1 MIRVIMLAFILS
13 SCINGNNSLDKNQ
26 SMGYGY
32 RLFKN
37 TPAWELAKS
46 VAKGNTISIEDFL
59 KNHKKLVD
67 YSDPIFGQTLLLDA
81 VYNRNYASV
90 NTLLKL
96 GADPNKQS
104 LKYKMSPL
112 MVAAGLGGEEK
123 LHPIVDSRF
132 LKLLLKYGGNPNDM
146 QDGDSMKKG
155 QQNYMTPL
163 AFACLS
169 SIPEYVRILVDSGA
183 NINFVSKDGF
193 SPLFA
198 AVVGNNPEIVLYLLK
213 HGADYKRPLLTATDG
228 KKKEYI
234 LDVIDHMWHFNK
246 GSKEFKEEALI
257 KEFIKASH

>member
-13 SCINGNNSLDKNQ
+13 SCINGNNNLDKNQ

-46 VAKGNTISIEDFL
+46 VAKGDTISIEGFL
-59 KNHKKLVD
+59 KNHKQLFD
-67 YSDPIFGQTLLLDA
+67 YRDPIFGQTLLLDA

-104 LKYKMSPL
+104 LKYKESPL
-112 MVAAGLGGEEK
+112 MVAVDLQEK
-123 LHPIVDSRF
+123 FAPSHDSRI

-146 QDGDSMKKG
+146 QHSDSMKKG

-183 NINFVSKDGF
+183 NINLVSKDGF
-193 SPLFA
+193 SPLYA
-198 AVVGNNPEIVLYLLK
+198 AVVSKNPEIVLYLLK
-213 HGADYKRPLLTATDG
+213 HGA
-228 KKKEYI
+228 
-234 LDVIDHMWHFNK
+234 V
-246 GSKEFKEEALI
+246 
-257 KEFIKASH
+257 